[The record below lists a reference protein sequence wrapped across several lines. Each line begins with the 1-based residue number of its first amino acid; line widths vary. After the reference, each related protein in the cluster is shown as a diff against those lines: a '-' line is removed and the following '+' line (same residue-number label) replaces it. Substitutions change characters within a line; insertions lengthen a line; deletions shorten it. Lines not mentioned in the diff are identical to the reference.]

1 MGTETGQISRNE
13 LIEKNLPLVGYQVA
27 ELLRR
32 VPSFVQREDLA
43 SAGALAL
50 VQAAGSFDPEQ
61 GVPFHR
67 YAIYRI
73 RGAMLD
79 ELRAMDWATRGAR
92 QRTKQ
97 LEEMTQTLTAAE
109 GRAPTREELASALG
123 VEVEKVEST
132 QIDAARRLV
141 SIDAASPREDD
152 TRGIELVDEGQTPED
167 SVLDDERM
175 VYLRASVQ
183 ALPQRLR
190 FVVEQIFFEER
201 PIKDIASEMGVTQS
215 RVSQLRTEALTMM
228 RDGMTHHL
236 DPDLASEDDKEPT
249 GIVKK
254 RRDSYRQKVKDNAAT
269 LRDNSENTEISSQ
282 TSPPPSRLE
291 TTHRAD
297 AAKPESR
304 EVRAST
310 SATSF
315 LAGRSRSSV
324 AAKAQLHAEE
334 EARLAEQEKH
344 KDKDTDKPGNKA
356 RGKEPD
362 KDGTPESTKSPPTTS
377 YLGGLSIRKQSLKS
391 RPRRDPKK
399 K

>member
-123 VEVEKVEST
+123 VAVEKVEST

-167 SVLDDERM
+167 TILDDERM

-201 PIKDIASEMGVTQS
+201 PIQDIASEMGVTQS
-215 RVSQLRTEALTMM
+215 RVSQLRTEALAMM

-236 DPDLASEDDKEPT
+236 EPDLAPEDDEEPT

-269 LRDNSENTEISSQ
+269 LRDNSENAEISSQ
-282 TSPPPSRLE
+282 TAPPPQPE
-291 TTHRAD
+291 TTHRKD
-297 AAKPESR
+297 AAKPDSR
-304 EVRAST
+304 EVRTST

-344 KDKDTDKPGNKA
+344 KDKDTDKPADKA
-356 RGKEPD
+356 RGKEPE
-362 KDGTPESTKSPPTTS
+362 KDETPESTKSPPTTS

-391 RPRRDPKK
+391 QPRRGSKK
-399 K
+399 N